1 MVREHPVVSP
11 ELIEDLWYG
20 KHPLSIM
27 LVPLGWC
34 YQLLMTL
41 RHLLYQSGILPTQR
55 LDVPVIV
62 VGNIVAGGTGKTPLV
77 IWLAAYL
84 KEKGYQPG
92 IVSRGYKSK
101 VKQWPQQV
109 RIDSNPELVGDEPV
123 LLARRTNCPVAI
135 APNRYI
141 AAEALIEHEQVDI
154 IVCDDGLQH
163 YALERDIEIAVIDG
177 VRRHGNKRCLPAGP
191 LREPVSRLKS
201 VDMVVCNSGAVRGEF
216 EMEYM
221 PQQLCSV
228 MDKNRRCD
236 VEQFRNQSIHAIA
249 GIGNPA
255 KFFSYLRGKG
265 IRTIEHEFP
274 DHYHFTAKD
283 ICFDDGFSVVMTEKD
298 AVKCTEF
305 ASAEHWFLPIDVKMT
320 NAFEH
325 RLTILLKDISNGQK
339 TA

>member
-1 MVREHPVVSP
+1 VVRERPVASP

-55 LDVPVIV
+55 LDIPVIV

-84 KEKGYQPG
+84 KEQGYRPG

-141 AAEALIEHEQVDI
+141 AAEALVEHEQVDI

-177 VRRHGNKRCLPAGP
+177 VRRHGNGRCLPAGP
-191 LREPVSRLKS
+191 LREPVGRLKN
-201 VDMVVCNSGAVRGEF
+201 VDMIVCNNGAVRGEF

-228 MDKNRRCD
+228 MDENKRCD
-236 VEQFRNQSIHAIA
+236 VEQFQNQSIHAVA

-255 KFFSYLRGKG
+255 KFKQK
-265 IRTIEHEFP
+265 I
-274 DHYHFTAKD
+274 
-283 ICFDDGFSVVMTEKD
+283 
-298 AVKCTEF
+298 F
-305 ASAEHWFLPIDVKMT
+305 ALMMVFL
-320 NAFEH
+320 
-325 RLTILLKDISNGQK
+325 SS
-339 TA
+339 

>member
-1 MVREHPVVSP
+1 MASP
-11 ELIEDLWYG
+11 EFIEDLWYG
-20 KHPLSIM
+20 KSPLSI
-27 LVPLGWC
+27 LLAPLGWC

-41 RHLLYQSGILPTQR
+41 RHLLYQSGIVPTQR
-55 LDVPVIV
+55 LDIPVIV
-62 VGNIVAGGTGKTPLV
+62 VGNIVVGGTGKTPLV

-92 IVSRGYKSK
+92 IISRGYKSK

-109 RIDSNPELVGDEPV
+109 RKDSNPELVGDEPV
-123 LLARRTNCPVAI
+123 LLARRTKCPVAI

-141 AAEALIEHEQVDI
+141 AADALIEHQQVDI
-154 IVCDDGLQH
+154 IISDDGLQH
-163 YALERDIEIAVIDG
+163 YALERDIEIVVIDG
-177 VRRHGNKRCLPAGP
+177 VRRHGNGRCLPAGP
-191 LREPVSRLKS
+191 LRESVGRLKS
-201 VDMVVCNSGAVRGEF
+201 VDMIVCNSGAVRGEF
-216 EMEYM
+216 EMIYV

-228 MDKNRRCD
+228 IDENKYCD
-236 VEQFRNQSIHAIA
+236 IEQFHNQSIHAIA

-274 DHYHFTAKD
+274 DHYQFKAED
-283 ICFDDGFSVVMTEKD
+283 ICFDDGFLVVMTEKD

-305 ASAEHWFLPIDVKMT
+305 ASSEHWFLPINVKMA

-325 RLTILLKDISNGQK
+325 RLTVLLKDNYNGQK

>member
-27 LVPLGWC
+27 LAPLGWC

-177 VRRHGNKRCLPAGP
+177 VRRHGNRRCLPAGP

-228 MDKNRRCD
+228 MDENRRCD

-249 GIGNPA
+249 GVGNPA

>member
-1 MVREHPVVSP
+1 MASP
-11 ELIEDLWYG
+11 EFIEDLWYG
-20 KHPLSIM
+20 KHPLSIV
-27 LVPLGWC
+27 LAPLGWC
-34 YQLLMTL
+34 YQLLMTM

-55 LDVPVIV
+55 VDIPVIV

-109 RIDSNPELVGDEPV
+109 RKDSNPELVGDEPV

-141 AAEALIEHEQVDI
+141 AAAALIEHEQVDI

-177 VRRHGNKRCLPAGP
+177 VRRHGNGRCLPSGP
-191 LREPVSRLKS
+191 LRESVGRLKS
-201 VDMVVCNSGAVRGEF
+201 VDMIVCNSGAVRGEF
-216 EMEYM
+216 EMEYV
-221 PQQLCSV
+221 PQQLRSV
-228 MDKNRRCD
+228 MDANKRCD
-236 VEQFRNQSIHAIA
+236 VGQFRNQSIHAIA
-249 GIGNPA
+249 GVGNPA
-255 KFFSYLRGKG
+255 KFFSYLRGNG

-274 DHYHFTAKD
+274 DHYQFKAKD

-298 AVKCTEF
+298 AVKCIEF
-305 ASAEHWFLPIDVKMT
+305 ASEEHWFLPIDVKMT

>member
-283 ICFDDGFSVVMTEKD
+283 ICFNDGFSVVMTEKD

>member
-1 MVREHPVVSP
+1 
-11 ELIEDLWYG
+11 
-20 KHPLSIM
+20 M
-27 LVPLGWC
+27 LAPLGWC

-41 RHLLYQSGILPTQR
+41 RHLLYQSGILPTQK

-77 IWLAAYL
+77 IWLVAYL

-177 VRRHGNKRCLPAGP
+177 VRRHGNGRCLPAGP

-249 GIGNPA
+249 GVGNPA

-274 DHYHFTAKD
+274 DHYQFKAKD
-283 ICFDDGFSVVMTEKD
+283 ICFEDGFPVVMTEKD
-298 AVKCTEF
+298 AVKCTKI
-305 ASAEHWFLPIDVKMT
+305 ASKEHWFLPINVKMT
-320 NAFEH
+320 DAFEH

>member
-1 MVREHPVVSP
+1 M
-11 ELIEDLWYG
+11 
-20 KHPLSIM
+20 
-27 LVPLGWC
+27 
-34 YQLLMTL
+34 

-55 LDVPVIV
+55 LNIPVIV

-109 RIDSNPELVGDEPV
+109 RKDSNPDLVGDEPV

-135 APNRYI
+135 APNRYV
-141 AAEALIEHEQVDI
+141 AAAALIEHEQVDI
-154 IVCDDGLQH
+154 IICDDGLQH

-177 VRRHGNKRCLPAGP
+177 VRRHGNGRCLPAGP
-191 LREPVSRLKS
+191 LRESVGRLKS
-201 VDMVVCNSGAVRGEF
+201 VDMIVCNSGAVRGEF
-216 EMEYM
+216 EMEYV

-228 MDKNRRCD
+228 IDKNERCD
-236 VEQFRNQSIHAIA
+236 VGQFRNHSIHAIA
-249 GIGNPA
+249 GVGNPA
-255 KFFSYLRGKG
+255 KFFSYLRGNG

-274 DHYHFTAKD
+274 DHYQFKAKD
-283 ICFDDGFSVVMTEKD
+283 ICFDDDFSVVMTEKD

-305 ASAEHWFLPIDVKMT
+305 ASTEHWFLPIDVKMT

>member
-1 MVREHPVVSP
+1 VVRERPVASP

-55 LDVPVIV
+55 LDIPVIV

-84 KEKGYQPG
+84 KEQGYRPG

-141 AAEALIEHEQVDI
+141 AAEALVEHEQVDI

-177 VRRHGNKRCLPAGP
+177 VRRHGNGRCLPAGP
-191 LREPVSRLKS
+191 LREPVGRLKN
-201 VDMVVCNSGAVRGEF
+201 VDMIVCNSGAVRGEF

-228 MDKNRRCD
+228 MDENKRCD
-236 VEQFRNQSIHAIA
+236 VEQFQNQSIHAVA

-274 DHYHFTAKD
+274 DHYQFKAKD

-298 AVKCTEF
+298 AIKCTEF
-305 ASAEHWFLPIDVKMT
+305 ASEEHWFLPIDVKMT